1 MSGTISKTV
10 TGWVARLTASNPEAE
25 AELLHRYATTG
36 DQEAFAALT
45 ERFAPLVWGVC
56 SRSLRQSQDAE
67 DAFQATFLALAK
79 QADGLTG
86 RGPLAPW
93 LHQVARRSAA
103 LVYRQN
109 QRRREVSVGE
119 TPAVAAP
126 VIADPELVTALD
138 EEIGRLPEKYR
149 RPVVLCHLQQ
159 QTYAEAAKALG
170 CSVPTICRRVTQ
182 GCELL
187 RDRLSRR
194 GLVPAAG
201 LAVLFTA
208 LIQPA
213 SAMPPGLVARTVQAV
228 TSGFVGGSSVV
239 ADTVLAS
246 MRWGRTV
253 KYMAVLSAV
262 ALAGVV
268 GAGLTARETVPNAVP
283 AAIESAILTPNPIGP
298 RLDRLGDP
306 LPDGAVA
313 RIGTLRM
320 RGEGGGAGDVVF
332 LPGGSTVASV
342 HGRSV
347 VSVWDIDTGKELHR
361 LAAPVRSHQ
370 LSLHP
375 DGRILAV
382 CGTDEVR
389 LLNVANPAAATTL
402 WSWTSKAG
410 TGWRVTAVAFTPD
423 GRTVAV
429 GDAASK
435 VVRLFD
441 TATGRELQ
449 TLTGNVVHGLAFSP
463 DGKVLGGLGEGR
475 VTNGVGDGYRLLLW
489 DLATGLPRK
498 APSAA
503 TGPIRRFTF
512 VGRSVAV
519 TDARG
524 TRQAR
529 LFDLETGR
537 ETGHWTDRG
546 LHSILTPTPDG
557 TALAELA
564 GGKVTVRDSVTGNA
578 VRASGAISE
587 LAIVDRQVDIFG
599 WRFSRDGRFFAAVAR
614 GGQVWVW
621 DVVAGR
627 QAGPHGRI
635 HGAVQS
641 LAFSPDGGTLTTLH
655 GTAGRSWAVGSG
667 VPAAPLAGNDEG
679 EVAAREVVFPD
690 ATGPTMIQFPTPAD
704 RTLRATTWD
713 VGSGVTAD
721 RVPIPADVWQTGAA
735 NGAASPDGRWIA
747 WGTPTVVTLVNRA
760 TGQEA
765 RRLIPAHANPAVL
778 QFSADGGTLLRLPL
792 GKNAVEVWDTET
804 GTHRATLPL
813 LPKYRDRNSPHVVK
827 LSADGRWLASAGK
840 DADGS
845 QALIVTE
852 VDAEK
857 GYRLPTPTG
866 AGPLHALAFS
876 PNGRLLAAAAE
887 DGSLRVWDLAN
898 GKELR
903 AYRGHKGRALA
914 VLFSPDG
921 TRIASGG
928 FDGTGL
934 IWIAPTPTDVHTT
947 RSTDEVWRD
956 LTGTDPAAAHR
967 ATFEAATPAMVP
979 VIAQRLRTETGPSAA
994 RAVVALERVGSPA
1007 AKTVLE
1013 ELVARTDGNT
1023 PSRDAAAALRRLLVR

>member
-10 TGWVARLTASNPEAE
+10 TEWITRLTASSPEAE

-56 SRSLRQSQDAE
+56 SRSLRHSQDAE

-208 LIQPA
+208 MVQPV
-213 SAMPPGLVARTVQAV
+213 SAMPPGLVTRTVQAV

-239 ADTVLAS
+239 ADTVIAS

-253 KYMAVLSAV
+253 KYVAVLSAI
-262 ALAGVV
+262 ALAGAV
-268 GAGLTARETVPNAVP
+268 GAGLTARATVPNAVSP
-283 AAIESAILTPNPIGP
+283 AIEAPVVTLNPIGP

-332 LPGGSTVASV
+332 LPGGRTVASV

-347 VSVWDIDTGKELHR
+347 VSIWDIDTGKELHR

-370 LSLHP
+370 LSLNP

-389 LLNVANPAAATTL
+389 LLNVTNPAATTML
-402 WSWTSKAG
+402 WSWAPKAG
-410 TGWRVTAVAFTPD
+410 TGWRVRCVAFAPD

-429 GDAASK
+429 GDAVSK

-449 TLTGNVVHGLAFSP
+449 ALAGSVVHGLAFSP

-489 DLATGLPRK
+489 DLVAGLPQK
-498 APSAA
+498 TPSAA
-503 TGPIRRFTF
+503 TGPIRRFAF
-512 VGRSVAV
+512 VGSSVVV

-524 TRQAR
+524 ARQAR
-529 LFDLETGR
+529 LIDLGTGR

-546 LHSILTPTPDG
+546 LHSILAPTPDG

-587 LAIVDRQVDIFG
+587 LAIVDRQADIFG

-621 DVVAGR
+621 DVVTGL

-690 ATGPTMIQFPTPAD
+690 ATGPTVIQFPTPAD

-713 VGSGVTAD
+713 VGSGVAAD

-765 RRLIPAHANPAVL
+765 RRLIPAHANPAAL
-778 QFSADGGTLLRLPL
+778 QFSADGGTLLRLPF
-792 GKNAVEVWDTET
+792 GKNAVEVWGTET
-804 GTHRATLPL
+804 GTHRGTLAL
-813 LPKYRDRNSPHVVK
+813 LPRYRSNSAHVVK
-827 LSADGRWLASAGK
+827 LSADGQWLASTGK
-840 DADGS
+840 HADGS
-845 QALIVTE
+845 QALTVTE
-852 VDAEK
+852 VDTGK
-857 GYRLPTPTG
+857 GYRLPTLTG
-866 AGPLHALAFS
+866 AGSLHALAFS

-887 DGSLRVWDLAN
+887 DGSLRVWDLAS

-947 RSTDEVWRD
+947 RSADEVWRD
-956 LTGTDPAAAHR
+956 LASADPAAAHR
-967 ATFEAATPAMVP
+967 ATFEAAVSEMVP
-979 VIAQRLRTETGPSAA
+979 VIAQRLRTEPGSSAA
-994 RAVVALERVGSPA
+994 RAVVALERIGSPA

-1013 ELVARTDGNT
+1013 ELAARTDGNT
-1023 PSRDAAAALRRLLVR
+1023 PSRDAAAALRRLLMR